1 MPQYRQRIKGA
12 QVEWGKTAK
21 GFYQY
26 LVRAGETVTKYA
38 QKKLA
43 EACQDFLDTED
54 WDWPRGAR
62 FTAMNLNTGQ
72 TFRASGAYAS
82 GFRGGDKTHPW
93 YTGNLHDSVAVGVM
107 EGTRIITA
115 IHMPPA
121 AYVLQEYEGQVVD
134 GVTAGQDALMRAAHT
149 FERGRGKIGSTLR
162 AVLTIGVPYAEK
174 VNEMPNHEGY
184 VQYLEHEFSYPIYN
198 TILDLSKA
206 SFKMK

>member
-12 QVEWGKTAK
+12 QVEWGKTTK
-21 GFYQY
+21 GFIQY
-26 LVRAGETVTKYA
+26 LVRAGETVSKSA

-43 EACQDFLDTED
+43 AGCQEFLDNED

-72 TFRASGAYAS
+72 TFRASGTYAS

-93 YTGNLHDSVAVGVM
+93 YTGNLHDSMAAGVM
-107 EGTRIITA
+107 EGTRII
-115 IHMPPA
+115 A
-121 AYVLQEYEGQVVD
+121 ASYMRPGAYILQEYEGQIVD

-149 FERGRGKIGSTLR
+149 FGHGGKLGSTLR

-174 VNEMPNHEGY
+174 VNEMSKHEGY
-184 VQYLEHEFSYPIYN
+184 VEYLTDAFSGTMYGV
-198 TILDLSKA
+198 ILELPKA